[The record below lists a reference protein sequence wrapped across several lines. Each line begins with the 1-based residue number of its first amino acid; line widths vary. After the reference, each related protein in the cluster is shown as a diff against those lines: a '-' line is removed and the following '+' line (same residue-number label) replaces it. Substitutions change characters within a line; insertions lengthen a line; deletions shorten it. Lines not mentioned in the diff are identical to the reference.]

1 MSQPQSETTFQCRFS
16 IDYLKTV
23 NGILKIV
30 EIVLSIIAF
39 ACATN
44 VSGYWWTHQG
54 QVYYGTGYGWVS
66 FVAITG
72 FIQAI
77 ISLIM
82 HLLFV
87 LNWKW
92 NTIIEL
98 IVYGVWTIFF
108 LIAGIV
114 AAACAYGFATA
125 GAAAAFTFFSMAAWA
140 IDTAF
145 QAQHVRISWTSSTTT
160 TTTTTA
166 ANTTERFEG
175 NPQY

>member
-39 ACATN
+39 ACSTATSN
-44 VSGYWWTHQG
+44 NNYYWSGKG
-54 QVYYGTGYGWVS
+54 GYGWVS
-66 FVAITG
+66 FVTITG

-87 LNWKW
+87 MNWKW
-92 NTIIEL
+92 NTLLEL
-98 IVYGVWTIFF
+98 ITYGVWTVLL

-114 AAACAYGFATA
+114 AAACAHPYLSTT
-125 GAAAAFTFFSMAAWA
+125 GAAAAFTFFAMVAWA
-140 IDTAF
+140 IDTGF
-145 QAQHVRISWTSSTTT
+145 QAQHVRVNFSSSSTTAT
-160 TTTTTA
+160 TTHTTTV
-166 ANTTERFEG
+166 NTTERFEG